1 MKLSLC
7 TITFRHQL
15 ISFAEIVR
23 FAHRHHFDG
32 IELWGTHAHDLYE
45 HDRLEMEEQL
55 RVLRDQGMSISMLSD
70 YLDIATSSGFQRT
83 LEKAKRLISLANWL
97 HVKQIRTFAGQKAS
111 KEVGPEERARYV
123 HHLYI
128 LCQMCQEHGIQLLV
142 ETHPNT
148 LTDSMSSTLAL
159 LQEVNHPAL
168 KVNLDFLHVWE
179 SGADPIDSYE
189 QLKPWVVHYHLKN
202 ISSSNHLPVF
212 APHNVYAPNGD
223 REGMVPLGEGA
234 VDYGPILEKIA
245 DTDYFGSIEWFGQ
258 NPKLVLA
265 EEVEWL
271 RKGMLLVRK

>member
-23 FAHRHHFDG
+23 FAHRHHFEG
-32 IELWGTHAHDLYE
+32 IELWGIHAQDLYD
-45 HDRLEMEEQL
+45 HDRIEMEEQL
-55 RVLRDQGMSISMLSD
+55 GILRDQGMCISMLSD
-70 YLDIATSSGFQRT
+70 YLDITTSSGFHRT
-83 LEKAKRLISLANWL
+83 LEKAKRLISLAKLLN
-97 HVKQIRTFAGQKAS
+97 VKQIRTFAGQKAS
-111 KEVGPEERARYV
+111 KEVGSEERARYV

-159 LQEVNHPAL
+159 LQEVNHSAL

-179 SGADPIDSYE
+179 SGADPIDAYN
-189 QLKPWVVHYHLKN
+189 QLKPWVAHYHLKN
-202 ISSSNHLPVF
+202 ISSSNHLSVF